1 MVVEEAKSRPRM
13 SSYISSNGGLGIDKY
28 YPYKAVTGAC
38 DGPSRLVVTNL
49 QSQRLG
55 IMSNKKQK

>member
-1 MVVEEAKSRPRM
+1 M